1 VHPDALFSLHQMI
14 DVDDQTNLVRIIQNA
29 ENNIQNEL
37 VTAFMDSEIQDNYDL
52 DASVGS

>member
-1 VHPDALFSLHQMI
+1 MI